1 MRGVLVLVVVLG
13 CKTKSEPPKPPP
25 PVEDTHPRDGYVVVP
40 GTVRTKTVDEGF
52 IVVVPKGGDPAA
64 TKKLIDDR
72 LAAAH
77 VTGKVEVMP
86 AQPPGEPDR
95 EMYAYANPK
104 LTDADLDGITTG
116 TQVMFGATGEP
127 IATLKALMPIAR
139 DAATAAHG
147 WVIDPLAGGVYTPAE
162 VDQHTPG
169 DPLDVRKLIY
179 VHGVQGDNAQPFLD
193 TMGMKKLGFPELT
206 VTAAASGQ
214 MDMLTVLI
222 DATAQQLVDEGDFS
236 RPGAFIVDLA
246 SLKGEW
252 HLDEIKKAGGQPR
265 VRWNARWRK
274 QDGGDLAIQLTP
286 PGGDSVEA
294 VAALLDYC
302 FGKAPDPIAN
312 IKADDP
318 ELKAAGE
325 RARKDLVA
333 QRAYFAKGIPAGE
346 QLAVKAPFHTPDDQ
360 VEWMWV
366 DVVAWKG
373 DTFSGT
379 LDNDPELV
387 KSLHAGSQVSVK
399 LADVADFIHVH
410 KDGSQTGGYSV
421 EVMKKRGLLR

>member
-1 MRGVLVLVVVLG
+1 MRGVLVLVGLMA

-25 PVEDTHPRDGYVVVP
+25 PAEDIHPRDGYVVVP
-40 GTVRTKTVDEGF
+40 GTVHEKIVDEGF

-77 VTGKVEVMP
+77 VTGKAEVMP
-86 AQPPGEPDR
+86 AEPPGEHDR

-104 LTDADLDGITTG
+104 LTDADLDGLVAG

-147 WVIDPLAGGVYTPAE
+147 WVLDPLAGGVYTPAE

-179 VHGVQGDNAQPFLD
+179 VHGVQGDNEQPFLD

-206 VTAAASGQ
+206 VVAAASGQ
-214 MDMLTVLI
+214 MEMLTELI
-222 DATAQQLVDEGDFS
+222 DATAQTLVDDGDVT
-236 RPGAFIVDLA
+236 RPGTIAVDFAKLP
-246 SLKGEW
+246 GEW
-252 HLDEIKKAGGQPR
+252 HAAEIKKAGGTATAK
-265 VRWNARWRK
+265 WNTRWRK
-274 QDGGDLAIQLTP
+274 EDGGELAIKLSADGRDT
-286 PGGDSVEA
+286 VEG
-294 VAALLDYC
+294 VAALLDGC

-325 RARKDLVA
+325 RARKELVA

-346 QLAVKAPFHTPDDQ
+346 QLAVKARFHTPDDQ

-387 KSLHAGSQVSVK
+387 TSLHAGSQVSVK

>member
-1 MRGVLVLVVVLG
+1 MLVGLLA
-13 CKTKSEPPKPPP
+13 CKAKSEPPKAPP
-25 PVEDTHPRDGYVVVP
+25 PVEDTHPRDGYLVVP
-40 GTVRTKTVDEGF
+40 GTVHTKIVDEGF
-52 IVVVPKGGDPAA
+52 IIVVPKAGDPAA

-77 VTGKVEVMP
+77 VTGKAEVMP
-86 AQPPGEPDR
+86 AEPPGEHDR

-104 LTDADLDGITTG
+104 LTDADLDGITSG

-147 WVIDPLAGGVYTPAE
+147 WVLDPLAGGVYTPAE

-179 VHGVQGDNAQPFLD
+179 VHGVQGDNEQPFLD

-206 VTAAASGQ
+206 VPAAASGQ
-214 MDMLTVLI
+214 MEMLTVLI
-222 DATAQQLVDEGDFS
+222 DATAQELVDQGDFS
-236 RPGAFIVDLA
+236 RAGSFVVDLA

-252 HLDEIKKAGGQPR
+252 HVDEIKKAGGQAR
-265 VRWNARWRK
+265 VTWLAHWRK
-274 QDGGDLAIQLTP
+274 EDGGDLAIELAP
-286 PGGDSVEA
+286 PVGKGVEGLA
-294 VAALLDYC
+294 TMLDDC
-302 FGKAPDPIAN
+302 FGKAPDPMAN

-318 ELKAAGE
+318 ELEAAGE
-325 RARKDLVA
+325 RARKDLIA

-387 KSLHAGSQVSVK
+387 TSLHAGSHVSVK

-410 KDGSQTGGYSV
+410 KDGTQTGGYSV